1 MRQRPLNCPGL
12 RLAPTLAAWLIAG
25 FCWMQLPLVFSSQ
38 NALAAATGTAGNPV
52 RTQSRKKAVRRN
64 VELSRDWNQWNKLTR
79 AYYRAVPHWTV
90 VITDAKLRRHFAPKA
105 VPILKQLVA
114 TEDNISHLEPS
125 YAPYLLYFKLRNI
138 AQLAAYGDKA
148 AVVRLQ
154 TAAGAGNPRIAMV
167 GQVEI
172 AQYKWWIADGDAA
185 RQIKLLRSL
194 EPLAR
199 KYPTSNALTLG
210 IVRLGAFAD
219 TVNPKVSQ
227 YAVALVKR
235 LQTPIARN
243 TLEGVQSRLR
253 LIELVGKPLKLKTP
267 TLAGDTFNLKNW
279 RGKVVLITFWQQ
291 PFSQFQ
297 LGGIYKELHPQG
309 LEILAVPIDQR
320 FTQIGTLMM
329 THPEMSW
336 TQTAIQKPTGPG
348 RTVFGLPIGPG
359 NSMQIVLDRKG
370 IVRMVSA
377 DPRINGI
384 VPEIRKLLAQ
394 K

>member
-1 MRQRPLNCPGL
+1 MPQRLSDFPVFRSACGLVPGL
-12 RLAPTLAAWLIAG
+12 IFG
-25 FCWMQLPLVFSSQ
+25 FCWLLLPLAFSSQ
-38 NALAAATGTAGNPV
+38 HALAAAAPAAGKSV
-52 RTQSRKKAVRRN
+52 RTESQKKAHQRN
-64 VELSRDWNQWNKLTR
+64 AELSRNWNQWNNLTR
-79 AYYRAVPHWTV
+79 DYYRAVPNWMD
-90 VITDAKLRRHFAPKA
+90 VITNAKLRRHFAPHA
-105 VPILKQLVA
+105 IPILKQLVA
-114 TEDNISHLEPS
+114 TEDNISRLEPS
-125 YAPYLLYFKLRNI
+125 YARYLLYFKLRNI

-148 AVVRLQ
+148 AIARLQ
-154 TAAGAGNPRIAMV
+154 TAAAANNPRTAML
-167 GQVEI
+167 GQVET
-172 AQYKWWIADGDAA
+172 AQYKWWTADGVAA
-185 RQIKLLRSL
+185 RQIRILKSL

-199 KYPTSNALTLG
+199 KYPASNALTLG

-227 YAVALVKR
+227 YALALVKQ
-235 LQTPIARN
+235 LHTPIARN
-243 TLEGVQSRLR
+243 TLERVQSRLR
-253 LIELVGKPLKLKTP
+253 LIELVGKPLNLKTP
-267 TLAGDTFNLKNW
+267 TLAGDTFNLKSW

-297 LGGIYKELHPQG
+297 LGGIYKQLHPQG

-336 TQTAIQKPTGPG
+336 TQTAIQKPAGPG
-348 RTVFGLPIGPG
+348 RTVFGLPVGPG
-359 NSMQIVLDRKG
+359 DSMQIVLDRKG

-377 DPRINGI
+377 DPRMNGI

>member
-1 MRQRPLNCPGL
+1 MSQPSSNSVVFRLACRWVPGL
-12 RLAPTLAAWLIAG
+12 VAG
-25 FCWMQLPLVFSSQ
+25 FCLLLMPLVFSSH
-38 NALAAATGTAGNPV
+38 NPLAAATGAGKPV
-52 RTQSRKKAVRRN
+52 KFESQNSDQRRDT
-64 VELSRDWNQWNKLTR
+64 ELSRSWNQWNNLTR
-79 AYYRAVPHWTV
+79 AYYRAVPHWTN
-90 VITDAKLRRHFAPKA
+90 VITDAKLRRHFAPQA
-105 VPILKQLVA
+105 VPILRKLVA
-114 TEDNISHLEPS
+114 TEDNICRLEPS
-125 YAPYLLYFKLRNI
+125 YAPYLMYFKLRNI

-148 AVVRLQ
+148 AVTRLKAAAAAKDPR
-154 TAAGAGNPRIAMV
+154 TAML

-172 AQYKWWIADGDAA
+172 AQYQWWIADGVVA
-185 RQIKLLRSL
+185 RQIKVLVSL

-199 KYPTSNALTLG
+199 KYPGSNALTLG

-219 TVNPKVSQ
+219 TVSPKVSQ
-227 YAVALVKR
+227 YAVALVKQ
-235 LQTPIARN
+235 LHTPIARN

-267 TLAGDTFNLKNW
+267 TLAGDNFNLKNW
-279 RGKVVLITFWQQ
+279 RGKVVLITFWHQ

-297 LGGIYKELHPQG
+297 LGGIYKQLHPLG

-320 FTQIGTLMM
+320 FTKIGTLMM

-348 RTVFGLPIGPG
+348 RTVFGLPVGHG
-359 NSMQIVLDRKG
+359 DSMQIVLDRKG
-370 IVRMVSA
+370 IVRMVWA
-377 DPRINGI
+377 DPQVNGI

>member
-1 MRQRPLNCPGL
+1 MRQHPLNYPGI
-12 RLAPTLAAWLIAG
+12 RMAPTLAAWFIAG
-25 FCWMQLPLVFSSQ
+25 FCWLQMPLDISSQ
-38 NALAAATGTAGNPV
+38 SALAAATPAAGKPAQ
-52 RTQSRKKAVRRN
+52 TQTRKKAARRD

-79 AYYRAVPHWTV
+79 AYYQAVPHWTD
-90 VITDAKLRRHFAPKA
+90 VINNAKLRRHFAPKA
-105 VPILKQLVA
+105 IGLLNQLVA
-114 TEDNISHLEPS
+114 TEDNISRLEPS
-125 YAPYLLYFKLRNI
+125 YARYLLYFKLRNI

-148 AVVRLQ
+148 AVARLQ
-154 TAAGAGNPRIAMV
+154 KAAAASDPRTAML

-172 AQYKWWIADGDAA
+172 AQYKWWIADGVAA
-185 RQIKLLRSL
+185 RQISILQSL

-199 KYPTSNALTLG
+199 KYPTSNGLTLG
-210 IVRLGAFAD
+210 IVRIGAFAD

-227 YAVALVKR
+227 YAVTLVKH
-235 LQTPIARN
+235 LHTAIARN

-253 LIELVGKPLKLKTP
+253 LIELVGKPLTLKTP

-279 RGKVVLITFWQQ
+279 RGKVVLITLWRQ

-348 RTVFGLPIGPG
+348 RTVFGLPVGPG
-359 NSMQIVLDRKG
+359 DSMQIVLDRKG